1 MKKYILAIAALL
13 TVSTG
18 FAQPA
23 ANARNI
29 LDKAYSTYENSNG
42 IKMTFNITT
51 TDENGTAYQP
61 QKGTARVKGNKF
73 KIEIIKAA
81 KNNYSRTI

>member
-42 IKMTFNITT
+42 IKMTFNMITT
-51 TDENGTAYQP
+51 HENGKENQP
-61 QKGTARVKGNKF
+61 QKGTAR
-73 KIEIIKAA
+73 I
-81 KNNYSRTI
+81 